1 MQRIIKLYKNAYGGL
16 SEEVWML
23 SVVMLINRAGSMV
36 LPFLSIYLTQ
46 SLGYGIK
53 EAGILLAVYGMG
65 AMAGSLAGGWLSDR
79 VGNFWVQFLSL
90 TAGGLFFLLLPEIT
104 RFEFLLPALFLAS
117 LVVECLRPANTASVA
132 SFSRP
137 ENVTRSFSL
146 NRMAINLGFSI
157 GPALGGLLASHSYKL
172 LFYADGLTCIS
183 AGIFFF
189 VYFKKRTPRTRRATA
204 LQPLSQK
211 SGSPYRDV
219 PFVVFVLLT
228 CCYAVIFFQLFNT
241 LPIYYREAHQL
252 TEGTIGLLLGLNGLI
267 VFLFEMILV
276 NYLEQKVSILRMI
289 VIGTLICGFSFVVLN
304 FSTGLPLLVVAMILL
319 SFSEI
324 LAMPFMV
331 TYVIRRAG
339 EGKQGAYIG
348 FYSLAWASAFMLSP
362 YLGTRLI
369 ASAGFSTLWWLCAAS
384 SLLVALLYYFNL
396 RSPRLG
402 QMNYRQKL
410 MKLLAF
416 FAAPSR

>member
-1 MQRIIKLYKNAYGGL
+1 MA
-16 SEEVWML
+16 WML

-36 LPFLSIYLTQ
+36 LPFLSVYLTQ
-46 SLGYGIK
+46 SLAYGIS
-53 EAGILLAVYGMG
+53 ETGILLAAYGLG
-65 AMAGSLAGGWLSDR
+65 AMAGSLTGGWLSDR
-79 VGNFWVQFLSL
+79 IGNFWVQFLSL
-90 TAGGLFFLLLPEIT
+90 TIGGLSFIILPEIT
-104 RFEFLLPALFLAS
+104 RFEYLLPALFLAS

-132 SFSRP
+132 SYSRP

-157 GPALGGLLASHSYKL
+157 GPAIGGLLAGRSYKL
-172 LFYADGLTCIS
+172 LFYADGLTCIF
-183 AGIFFF
+183 AGLFFF
-189 VYFKKRTPRTRRATA
+189 LYFRKRTPRARRTATLPHA
-204 LQPLSQK
+204 TPGA
-211 SGSPYRDV
+211 GSPYRDV

-241 LPIYYREAHQL
+241 LPIYYREVHQL

-267 VFLFEMILV
+267 VFLFEMLLV
-276 NYLEQKVSILRMI
+276 NHLEQKVSILSMI
-289 VIGTLICGFSFVVLN
+289 VAGTLICGFSFVVLN
-304 FSTGLPLLVVAMILL
+304 FSAGLPLLITAMILL

-369 ASAGFSTLWWLCAAS
+369 ASAGFSTLWWFCAAS
-384 SLLVALLYYFNL
+384 SLLLALLYYFNL

-410 MKLLAF
+410 TKFFSA